1 MRSIVSTNIGEEFSG
16 TVYHTIELTNEDI
29 GELFKNG
36 VIEMPLHN
44 EDGEVFQ
51 LFQIQLRG
59 NFTHKMSSKR
69 RNHGT
74 I

>member
-51 LFQIQLRG
+51 LSRY
-59 NFTHKMSSKR
+59 N
-69 RNHGT
+69 
-74 I
+74 